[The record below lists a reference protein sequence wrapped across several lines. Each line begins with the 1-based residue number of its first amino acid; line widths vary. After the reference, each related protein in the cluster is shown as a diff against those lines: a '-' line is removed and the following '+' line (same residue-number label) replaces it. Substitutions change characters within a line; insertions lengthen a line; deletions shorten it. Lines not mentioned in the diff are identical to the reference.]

1 MPANEQFEHSLASSL
16 FSKESEKTSIDK
28 VLARKDI
35 EDVRALI
42 KQSRLKREQLLELL
56 YLISGSEAKLL
67 NYSAWDRYVILKFF
81 VWIREFVKIA
91 EIMYDYT
98 DMLEQ
103 KELDGIMVLSG
114 RAKKTLDNNQ
124 RLIEHNAKFLIDLYL
139 NIGRTSLSVGATG
152 FFELLKNKYELVYP
166 QASNNQSQPE
176 NSGLFGMFK
185 GGGKK

>member
-1 MPANEQFEHSLASSL
+1 MSASDNFEHSLASSL
-16 FSKESEKTSIDK
+16 FSRDTEKTSADK

-35 EDVRALI
+35 EDIRELV
-42 KQSRLKREQLLELL
+42 KKPRLKRAELLELL

-81 VWIREFVKIA
+81 VWIREFIKIA
-91 EIMYDYT
+91 EISYDYT

-103 KELDGIMVLSG
+103 KEKEGKLTLSP
-114 RAKKTLDNNQ
+114 RAKKLLDNNQ

-139 NIGRTSLSVGATG
+139 NIGRTSLSLGATG

-166 QASNNQSQPE
+166 QAAPTTQST
-176 NSGLFGMFK
+176 NSGGFLGLF

>member
-35 EDVRALI
+35 EDIRVLI
-42 KQSRLKREQLLELL
+42 KKSRLTREELLELL

-81 VWIREFVKIA
+81 VWIREFIKIA
-91 EIMYDYT
+91 EIMFDYT
-98 DMLEQ
+98 DMLEN
-103 KELDGIMVLSG
+103 KEKAGLLVLSS
-114 RAKKTLDNNQ
+114 RAKKTLDNNK

-166 QASNNQSQPE
+166 QASASAAQPE
-176 NSGLFGMFK
+176 SSGLFGMFK